1 MDSMRQQKIARLIQ
15 KDIGDIF
22 SREGSSLTAGAM
34 LTVTK
39 VKITSDLSLARV
51 YLSIFPPAKREG
63 VIDKINYKKGEIRF
77 KLGNKVKNQL
87 RKVPDLEFFED
98 DSLDY
103 IENIENLLNT

>member
-1 MDSMRQQKIARLIQ
+1 MESMRQQKIARLIQ

-22 SREGSSLTAGAM
+22 SREGSSLSGGAM
-34 LTVTK
+34 ITVTK
-39 VKITSDLSLARV
+39 VKVTSDLSLARV
-51 YLSIFPPAKREG
+51 YLSIFPPGKREG
-63 VIDKINYKKGEIRF
+63 VIDKINNKKGEIRF